1 MFRNLS
7 KFSLLFLLVFPT
19 VMLVEK
25 QGLASAEDAAED
37 EVMNED
43 EGEAVEED
51 EDESVVE
58 EEGETE
64 DPNIAATEEETEDE
78 AEPITAHR
86 EAETAII
93 FNSGVEPEIIAG
105 KKASGLIHFSN
116 TGSNN
121 FIITSIDGSFRYPQD
136 FSYVIQN
143 FSVIA
148 PNKMIDAGKEGSFQ
162 YDFLPGELAGGRS
175 FGLLINVN
183 YKDTEENIYK
193 DAVYNQTIQV
203 LENEEGVD
211 AETFFMYIMLM
222 ALGFLGL
229 FGLYHLVGSKG
240 RKTKKRSAPSVTATS
255 PNGNVVETGTNGPV
269 DYKWIP
275 EETLKAM
282 NKGSPSP
289 GRSPRKRHTKKAS
302 AAE

>member
-93 FNSGVEPEIIAG
+93 FNSG
-105 KKASGLIHFSN
+105 
-116 TGSNN
+116 
-121 FIITSIDGSFRYPQD
+121 
-136 FSYVIQN
+136 
-143 FSVIA
+143 
-148 PNKMIDAGKEGSFQ
+148 
-162 YDFLPGELAGGRS
+162 
-175 FGLLINVN
+175 
-183 YKDTEENIYK
+183 
-193 DAVYNQTIQV
+193 
-203 LENEEGVD
+203 
-211 AETFFMYIMLM
+211 AE
-222 ALGFLGL
+222 
-229 FGLYHLVGSKG
+229 
-240 RKTKKRSAPSVTATS
+240 
-255 PNGNVVETGTNGPV
+255 
-269 DYKWIP
+269 P